1 MAGSARYASDLCAAH
16 AQPVVVKLLPESD
29 FLAAARIERQVD
41 NRALGAHHA
50 KSESQSTW
58 LTATLEHH
66 VGSAVPGA
74 VTPAAFQLDGRV
86 GFVGI
91 DNLQPEVGRDPA
103 ACRGGLDEHYRC
115 RTVQAGEQCGEQAND
130 AGPGDSDS
138 AAAHTVAETAYIGAT
153 DIGGGV
159 Q

>member
-1 MAGSARYASDLCAAH
+1 MAGSARYPSDLCAAH

-29 FLAAARIERQVD
+29 LLAAARIERQVD
-41 NRALGAHHA
+41 NSALGTHHA
-50 KSESQSTW
+50 KSEAQSAW

-66 VGSAVPGA
+66 VGAAVPGA
-74 VTPAAFQLDGRV
+74 VTPAAFQLDGWV

-91 DNLQPEVGRDPA
+91 DNLQPEVGRDLA
-103 ACRGGLDEHYRC
+103 ACRGGFDEHHRF
-115 RTVQAGEQCGEQAND
+115 RAVQAGEQCSQQAND
-130 AGPGDSDS
+130 AGPGDSDP
-138 AAAHTVAETAYIGAT
+138 ATAHTVAESAHVGAT